1 MLTLISNHWLSG
13 LLPPPSKKTY
23 FPPNPASNWE
33 GLSESLSSTLVHQR
47 WGRIWGQLVGG
58 FSPTRLKNMR
68 TSNWSE
74 WNPKDGVTNNTYLK
88 PPPRLI
94 LLRGRIFGKLA
105 NNQPSKWDHLL
116 HIYFHLPT
124 FSFQVSLFVRK
135 VFLFEAK
142 LCGFIWEIPPSR
154 VVLEIC
160 LSSILDMEGA
170 NQKLE

>member
-13 LLPPPSKKTY
+13 L
-23 FPPNPASNWE
+23 F
-33 GLSESLSSTLVHQR
+33 SSSFQKN
-47 WGRIWGQLVGG
+47 I
-58 FSPTRLKNMR
+58 FSPKARLKPRRLERIFVLNFGLPKVRKDLR
-68 TSNWSE
+68 TTSW
-74 WNPKDGVTNNTYLK
+74 WFFTNPNVKLERMKPQGWGNKQHIYEL